1 VSPTKFS
8 VNLAVAIG
16 LAALATNAHAQPERE
31 ARAAAVA
38 PLQVMPLT
46 GGVYWVSGGAGGN
59 TGFVVGTDGVVVID
73 AKMTADSAKAMLAE
87 IAKVTPKPVTH
98 VILTHSDGDHV
109 NGLVGFPKNL
119 TIVAHENCK
128 DEMKEVLDA
137 MGSAAPPALAALRDY
152 LPTKA
157 IAKDEDMTIDGVRL
171 RLLHVAAAHTSGDLM
186 VYLPAQN
193 ILFAG
198 DLLAAPGHFPLIHE
212 EKHGSA
218 EGWAANMKEAVAL
231 HAATYVGGHGD
242 VQTQATVEKSLADT
256 SAREKEVARLFAQGK
271 SLTEVKQA
279 VGDKDN
285 PQFGALPT
293 FTQIVY
299 RELSAKQP
307 FDAHDLNGFW
317 RAHGSALPTNQRH
330 EISLSAPP
338 MTPWAQAKYDAA
350 KPGLNGTGAGRA
362 QPLGNDPIMI
372 CDPVGY
378 PRIIVASGE
387 YGLQIVQAP
396 KETLMLFDWFYAR
409 RDIYTD
415 GRKLSPDTD
424 SRFYGNSVG
433 HWEGDT
439 FVVESSNFDERT
451 WLDSAAHPHSDEMT
465 LVERYRR
472 VDPDTIEMTMTLTD
486 PKAYTTPWVS
496 EKKYLERFYTDEL
509 KARGSGWNDLREDT
523 CVPDVEAKYKEEV
536 REPAGGA
543 KHAGQP

>member
-1 VSPTKFS
+1 
-8 VNLAVAIG
+8 
-16 LAALATNAHAQPERE
+16 
-31 ARAAAVA
+31 
-38 PLQVMPLT
+38 M
-46 GGVYWVSGGAGGN
+46 
-59 TGFVVGTDGVVVID
+59 VID

-87 IAKVTPKPVTH
+87 IAKLTSKPVTH

-119 TIVAHENCK
+119 TIIAHDNCK
-128 DEMKEVLDA
+128 GEMKEVLDA
-137 MGSAAPPALAALRDY
+137 MGSAAPPALAGLRDY
-152 LPTKA
+152 LPNKTVTKN
-157 IAKDEDMTIDGVRL
+157 EDLTIDGVRL
-171 RLLHVAAAHTSGDLM
+171 RLLHFSAAHTSGDLM
-186 VYLPAQN
+186 VYLPAQKV
-193 ILFAG
+193 LFAG
-198 DLLAAPGHFPLIHE
+198 DLLAAPGRFPLIHP

-218 EGWAANMKEAVAL
+218 EGWIANIKGAVAL
-231 HAATYVGGHGD
+231 HAATYVAGHGD
-242 VQTQATVEKSLADT
+242 VQTEAVLEKSLGDT
-256 SAREKEVARLFAQGK
+256 SARQKEVARLFAQGK

-285 PQFGALPT
+285 PEFGAQAS
-293 FTQIVY
+293 FTQIAY
-299 RELSAKQP
+299 RELSAKQT
-307 FDAHDLNGFW
+307 FDPHDLNGFW

-330 EISLSAPP
+330 DISLTAPP
-338 MTPWAQAKYDAA
+338 MTTWAQAKYDAA
-350 KPGLNGTGAGRA
+350 KPGLNGTGQGRA

-378 PRIIVASGE
+378 PRVIAASGE

-424 SRFYGNSVG
+424 PRFYGNSVG

-439 FVVESSNFDERT
+439 FVVESNNFDTRT
-451 WLDSAAHPHSDEMT
+451 WLDSAGHPHSDEMT

-472 VDPDTIEMTMTLTD
+472 VDHDTIELTMTLTD

-496 EKKYLERFYTDEL
+496 EKKYLERFFTDEL
-509 KARGSGWNDLREDT
+509 EARGSGWNDLREDI

-543 KHAGQP
+543 RPASQQ